1 MSTII
6 KQSMYAANQ
15 KPWNIQKSLDKNSNS
30 CLDDAKSKKLWQ
42 ASTSSFR
49 MKTYFFRE
57 TKKYFCFFF
66 FVWKTH
72 YKIDISWCV
81 FLAKQ
86 GHKCI
91 LVSVDFNITNKKI
104 GASHRGKCNS
114 CKPLEVLKV
123 VWWFLTLKYMNKT
136 IS

>member
-1 MSTII
+1 MQLIRSLEIFKKVLTKTLTHVLMMPNPRNYD
-6 KQSMYAANQ
+6 KQVRHLGWKHIFFV
-15 KPWNIQKSLDKNSNS
+15 KPKNIS
-30 CLDDAKSKKLWQ
+30 
-42 ASTSSFR
+42 
-49 MKTYFFRE
+49 
-57 TKKYFCFFF
+57 FFF

-123 VWWFLTLKYMNKT
+123 VWWFLTLKNMNKT

>member
-1 MSTII
+1 MQLIRSLEIFKKVMTKTLTHVLMMPNPRNYD
-6 KQSMYAANQ
+6 KQVRHHLGWKHIFFV
-15 KPWNIQKSLDKNSNS
+15 KPKNISVFF
-30 CLDDAKSKKLWQ
+30 
-42 ASTSSFR
+42 SSFER
-49 MKTYFFRE
+49 HI
-57 TKKYFCFFF
+57 TKLTFHDVF
-66 FVWKTH
+66 
-72 YKIDISWCV
+72 

-123 VWWFLTLKYMNKT
+123 VWWFLTLKNMNKT

>member
-6 KQSMYAANQ
+6 KLSTYAANQ

-30 CLDDAKSKKLWQ
+30 CFDDAKSKKLWQ
-42 ASTSSFR
+42 ASTPFR

-57 TKKYFCFFF
+57 TKKYFFFF
-66 FVWKTH
+66 LRLKDTLQNWHFMM
-72 YKIDISWCV
+72 CF

>member
-6 KQSMYAANQ
+6 KLSTYAANQ
-15 KPWNIQKSLDKNSNS
+15 KPWNIQKVLTKTLTHVLMMPNPRNYDKQVRHH
-30 CLDDAKSKKLWQ
+30 LGWKHI
-42 ASTSSFR
+42 
-49 MKTYFFRE
+49 FFV
-57 TKKYFCFFF
+57 KPKNISFFF